1 MSTCTRLGRRRRLR
15 DMARSMVHAGK
26 SSVLMQKPTPIIHI
40 MDDDESFRVSVS
52 RLLRA
57 AGYNIQTYL
66 NVASFLLAR
75 LDEGPGCILL
85 DVRMSGLN
93 GLDLQEALATRAKT
107 LPIIFLSGYGDVPGI
122 MRAMKGG
129 AIDFL
134 TKPVRCEALLS
145 AIQNALSREAQK
157 RGSCEAE
164 ASAR

>member
-1 MSTCTRLGRRRRLR
+1 MPANEV
-15 DMARSMVHAGK
+15 DPMH
-26 SSVLMQKPTPIIHI
+26 KPAPIIHI
-40 MDDDESFRVSVS
+40 MDDDESFRVSIS

-57 AGYNIQTYL
+57 ACYQTRSYPD
-66 NVASFLLAR
+66 VANFLLAR

-85 DVRMSGLN
+85 DVRMPGVS
-93 GLDLQEALATRAKT
+93 GLDLQDALAMRGKT
-107 LPIIFLSGYGDVPGI
+107 LPIIFLSGYGDAPSIG
-122 MRAMKGG
+122 RAMKGG